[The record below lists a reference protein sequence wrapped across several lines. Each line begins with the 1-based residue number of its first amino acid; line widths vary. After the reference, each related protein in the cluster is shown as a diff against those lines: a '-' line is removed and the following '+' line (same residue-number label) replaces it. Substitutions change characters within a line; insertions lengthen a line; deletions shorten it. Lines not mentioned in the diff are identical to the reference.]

1 MDIRHNR
8 QTGQGAFLAV
18 EDGRTVGELTYV
30 FYIKGKTIRIDH
42 TRVHPSQRGKGLA
55 HRLIEAAVAYAR
67 AEGLSIVPV
76 CSFAVAEFKR
86 HPEYEDVRDQS
97 ADAADDAT
105 NASCPLRQWE

>member
-18 EDGRTVGELTYV
+18 ENGHNVGELTYV
-30 FYIKGKTIRIDH
+30 YVKEKTIRIDH

-67 AEGLSIVPV
+67 VEGLSIVPV

-86 HPEYEDVRDQS
+86 HPEYTDVLDPS
-97 ADAADDAT
+97 ADDAT

>member
-8 QTGQGAFLAV
+8 QTGQGAFLAM
-18 EDGRTVGELTYV
+18 ENGHNVGKLTYV
-30 FYIKGKTIRIDH
+30 YVKEKTIRIDH

-67 AEGLSIVPV
+67 AEGLSIMPV

-86 HPEYEDVRDQS
+86 HPEYADVLAPSD
-97 ADAADDAT
+97 DTTDDAT

>member
-1 MDIRHNR
+1 MDIQHDK
-8 QTGQGAFLAV
+8 QTDKGAFLAV
-18 EDGRTVGELTYV
+18 DGGRTVGELTYL
-30 FYIKGKTIRIDH
+30 YIKEKTIRIDH
-42 TRVHPSQRGKGLA
+42 TLVHPSQRGKGLA
-55 HRLIEAAVAYAR
+55 HRLVEAAVAYAR

-76 CSFAVAEFKR
+76 CSFTVAEFKR

>member
-18 EDGRTVGELTYV
+18 ENGHNVGELTYV
-30 FYIKGKTIRIDH
+30 YVKEKTIRIDH
-42 TRVHPSQRGKGLA
+42 TLVHPSQRGKGLA
-55 HRLIEAAVAYAR
+55 HWLVEAAVAYAR

-86 HPEYEDVRDQS
+86 HPEYTDVLDPS
-97 ADAADDAT
+97 ADDAT

>member
-1 MDIRHNR
+1 MDIQHNR
-8 QTGQGAFLAV
+8 QTGHGAFLAV

-30 FYIKGKTIRIDH
+30 YVKEKTIRIDH
-42 TRVHPSQRGKGLA
+42 TLVHPSQRGKGLA
-55 HRLIEAAVAYAR
+55 HRLVDAAVNHAR

-76 CSFAVAEFKR
+76 CSFAVADFKR
-86 HPEYEDVRDQS
+86 HPEYEDLRDQS